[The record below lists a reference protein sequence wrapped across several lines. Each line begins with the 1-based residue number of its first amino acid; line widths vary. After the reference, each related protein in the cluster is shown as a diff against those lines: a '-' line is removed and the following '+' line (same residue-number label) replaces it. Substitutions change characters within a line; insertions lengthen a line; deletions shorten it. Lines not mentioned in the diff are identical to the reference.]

1 MTADVKYTMAM
12 KHKPKKR
19 MGRPPLPADVA
30 KHDRVTIRL
39 TRSERQ
45 RLEAEAK
52 RLGLPLA
59 DVLMLPWRKPEE

>member
-1 MTADVKYTMAM
+1 MKYTMCM
-12 KHKPKKR
+12 MNPKRQRKK

-30 KHDRVTIRL
+30 KHDRVTIRM
-39 TRSERQ
+39 TRAERQ

-59 DVLMLPWRKPEE
+59 DVLMLPWRNPKEL